1 MKHCAETHKLGSGC
15 LFRKYERIIKKRY
28 SGTQIASMKAV
39 KLNQQPILNFQEND
53 MKLIC
58 TLQAIEESF
67 SAAAFAEENEHQA
80 AREMLRRQD
89 GERKGQLRAA
99 AVISDEYRRE
109 MPPAI

>member
-1 MKHCAETHKLGSGC
+1 
-15 LFRKYERIIKKRY
+15 
-28 SGTQIASMKAV
+28 
-39 KLNQQPILNFQEND
+39 

-89 GERKGQLRAA
+89 GEWKAQHRPA
-99 AVISDEYRRE
+99 AVSTEKLGTLT
-109 MPPAI
+109 PAA